1 MKEIMKADE
10 KTDTYPNHSG
20 QFSRRDFLKTA
31 VLAGVGAALGTM
43 PVLGKAHVFNG
54 ASNGKGPENT
64 FFSGKRKLG
73 SGNHSMV
80 VSVLGFGCMGL
91 NYHRGAHPDRKAAI
105 TLIRKAY
112 ESGVDFFDTAET
124 YGPYINEELV
134 GEALV
139 PVREKV
145 FICTKFGFS
154 HERGPGAEL
163 DSRPG
168 TIRKVAEASLKRLK
182 TDVIDLFYQH
192 RVDPKVPIEEVAG
205 TVGELIREGK
215 VKHFGLSEA
224 GAETIERAHAV
235 YPVTAVQSEYH
246 LMWREPEK
254 SVLPVLEK
262 LGIGFVPYSPINRG
276 FLGGTL
282 NEYTRFDARNDN
294 RAILPRFTPQAIR
307 ANTALIEVL
316 NVFGKTRG
324 LTSAQVS
331 LAWIM
336 AKKPW
341 MVSIPGTTKLSHLE
355 ENLHAADVSFSEAD
369 VRELEE
375 AVSRIEIMGNRYPAS
390 EQSKVESR

>member
-1 MKEIMKADE
+1 MKEIIEANVD
-10 KTDTYPNHSG
+10 TDMSDNHSG
-20 QFSRRDFLKTA
+20 QFNRRDFLKTA
-31 VLAGVGAALGTM
+31 VLAGVGAALGTV
-43 PVLGKAHVFNG
+43 PVLGKAQALKG
-54 ASNGKGPENT
+54 ASAGREQGNAIL
-64 FFSGKRKLG
+64 SQKRMLG
-73 SGNHSMV
+73 SGNHGML
-80 VSVLGFGCMGL
+80 VSALGLGCMGL
-91 NYHRGAHPDRKAAI
+91 NYHRGIHPDRKAAI
-105 TLIRKAY
+105 ALIRKAY

-124 YGPYINEELV
+124 YGPYINEELT
-134 GEALV
+134 GEALA
-139 PVREKV
+139 PFREKV

-154 HERGPGAEL
+154 HEKGPGAGL
-163 DSRPG
+163 DSRPE
-168 TIRKVAEASLKRLK
+168 TIRRVAEASLKRLR

-192 RVDPKVPIEEVAG
+192 RVDPNVPIEDVAG
-205 TVGELIREGK
+205 TVSELIREGK

-235 YPVTAVQSEYH
+235 LPVTAVQSEYH
-246 LMWREPEK
+246 LMWREPER

-276 FLGGTL
+276 FLGGTI

-294 RAILPRFTPQAIR
+294 RAILPRFTPEAIR

-355 ENLHAADVSFSEAD
+355 ENLHSADVSFSGDE

-375 AVSRIEIMGNRYPAS
+375 AVARIAIMGDRYPAS
-390 EQSKVESR
+390 EQRKVESK